1 MTTKLIKTLK
11 SELINAADLSRA
23 PSMEA
28 YMKHLFSYYG
38 VSSPKRKKIVSS
50 LWQSYKDEIKADLIN
65 LVRTL
70 WKEEKRELQY
80 VAMDLLGR
88 CQKQIITEDLVTME
102 YLIISKSWWDT
113 VDFLAANPVGHILKE
128 NPELKYQKSKEFIK
142 SGNMWL
148 QRTSLLF
155 QLKYK
160 DAVDEHLLYQN
171 IMNLT
176 GSKEFFINKAI
187 GWSLRQ
193 YSKYNPKSVRRFIDE
208 NQAAL
213 ANLSVREGSKYLK

>member
-1 MTTKLIKTLK
+1 
-11 SELINAADLSRA
+11 
-23 PSMEA
+23 
-28 YMKHLFSYYG
+28 
-38 VSSPKRKKIVSS
+38 
-50 LWQSYKDEIKADLIN
+50 
-65 LVRTL
+65 TL

-80 VAMDLLGR
+80 VAMDLLGK

-160 DAVDEHLLYQN
+160 NAVDEHLLYQN